1 MSVQR
6 ETLVSRKPPALAV
19 IAVTIAVLA
28 CNMPALRQAA
38 PTAPVQTVAAPPETP
53 TPEPAEAV
61 ALDPCSLLTRAEV
74 EAALG
79 TPLGSDAAN
88 QLAACAYTA
97 PGMALSLSAAQG
109 EDAKGWLLAGLDL
122 ILLFLGDE
130 QATQMREDIVANASS
145 LSVGEVVRQ
154 SLPIYEI
161 IGYQFQAASELG
173 SEAFWGWSELGGGM
187 LLVVEGETY
196 LGVGVQGMGQDAARA
211 AAVGLA
217 GLVRGRLSARFTVP
231 VEGEIHVEVTLPPI
245 DVTLVP
251 ALTPEPVSAQIV
263 SVECGPGL
271 ALNLHIQITSQTG
284 ILSYTIW
291 STWGGGGD
299 IEQSFSPPLPT
310 AIDETLV
317 FEHENVDPEARN
329 HQVGL
334 SVVVEGVAEPVYAYG
349 SEPSGR
355 CPGH

>member
-1 MSVQR
+1 MRDGGKILRIVAGIPRVRLVHRTESHRSQSPGRSHVLCHADGRRKEELMNVQR
-6 ETLVSRKPPALAV
+6 ESLVLRNPPFLTL

-28 CNMPALRQAA
+28 CNMPLLGGTPAS
-38 PTAPVQTVAAPPETP
+38 PVQTAEGPPAAPPETP

-154 SLPIYEI
+154 SLPISEI

-173 SEAFWGWSELGGGM
+173 
-187 LLVVEGETY
+187 
-196 LGVGVQGMGQDAARA
+196 
-211 AAVGLA
+211 
-217 GLVRGRLSARFTVP
+217 
-231 VEGEIHVEVTLPPI
+231 
-245 DVTLVP
+245 
-251 ALTPEPVSAQIV
+251 
-263 SVECGPGL
+263 GPGPGPPPRS
-271 ALNLHIQITSQTG
+271 LHG
-284 ILSYTIW
+284 P
-291 STWGGGGD
+291 GGGD
-299 IEQSFSPPLPT
+299 DPCRGHLASDRRDPSASDHARTGHSP
-310 AIDETLV
+310 V
-317 FEHENVDPEARN
+317 RQRGMRSWF
-329 HQVGL
+329 
-334 SVVVEGVAEPVYAYG
+334 G
-349 SEPSGR
+349 S
-355 CPGH
+355 